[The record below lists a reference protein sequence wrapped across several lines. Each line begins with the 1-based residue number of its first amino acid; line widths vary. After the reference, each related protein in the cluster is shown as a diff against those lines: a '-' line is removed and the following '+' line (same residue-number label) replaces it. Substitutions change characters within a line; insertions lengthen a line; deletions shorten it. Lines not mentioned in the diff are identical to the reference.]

1 MLERSPQDRAEGD
14 TQLSCDDANFNRRR
28 RVLQRLKRRDNDFP
42 SDIGT
47 RAISRV
53 YRGSRQGCGGW
64 WHALHLLMGSCL
76 RGLGISSPSHAAGS

>member
-14 TQLSCDDANFNRRR
+14 TQLAYVDANFNRHR

-47 RAISRV
+47 RANSRV
-53 YRGSRQGCGGW
+53 YRGSRRVCGG
-64 WHALHLLMGSCL
+64 
-76 RGLGISSPSHAAGS
+76 